1 MASKNIIASS
11 YLLILD
17 HLELELLQLH
27 LVHVK
32 INTNKRLRPVD
43 STNKVPIT
51 EPILTD
57 WELRTNQMLNIT
69 RFLL

>member
-27 LVHVK
+27 LVHAK